1 MSDYEFTCN
10 QCGGSILADESVQGS
25 NINCPHCDKLL
36 TAPPRHA
43 AKPFNISSPS
53 SRHSTGGQRKKFKVE
68 VVQEGAL
75 GTLLVGSS
83 KIPQAKLEAVL
94 NQYGTLGWDLEF
106 MIIEKR
112 RLLLLWIRE
121 AVIITLS
128 KPC

>member
-1 MSDYEFTCN
+1 M
-10 QCGGSILADESVQGS
+10 
-25 NINCPHCDKLL
+25 
-36 TAPPRHA
+36 
-43 AKPFNISSPS
+43 
-53 SRHSTGGQRKKFKVE
+53 
-68 VVQEGAL
+68 QEGAL